1 MYAIEDMKKEMRK
14 NGYATMSDTGRDELF
29 VIAESRT
36 KIEEDSELTISKG
49 ESASRI
55 ARELTK
61 KLSNK
66 KTSRILLNSFVGLI
80 A

>member
-1 MYAIEDMKKEMRK
+1 MRR
-14 NGYATMSDTGRDELF
+14 NGFASLKDTGRDELF
-29 VIAESRT
+29 IVADSKA
-36 KIEEDSELTISKG
+36 KISEDSELTIGKK

-61 KLSNK
+61 LLSNK
-66 KTSRILLNSFVGLI
+66 KTSRILLNQFIGLV